1 MEDLSRRE
9 KLFPMVLNRVSIFC
23 MLYQQTKK
31 ETEAITM
38 SKTVLGVYNSSDEVI
53 QAIEVFQNEGY
64 SVKDFSIIANT
75 ADVSSYVEDETKVAS
90 QEVSATI
97 QPQTEERQGFLASLF
112 TPFED
117 RMYPENDSRSTY
129 YSYLIAQGISEA
141 DALKYE
147 EDINSGMILLLAEKG
162 LENVSA
168 SDGISTE
175 DFARNQTGHEDTFE
189 KDRQQSLELREEQL
203 DVNKQ
208 RVQTGEVEVKKDV
221 VDEQKTVN
229 VPVTHEEVYVERR
242 SVDNTDPGTTTP
254 IGDAE
259 TIHVPIVEEKVEVTK
274 KPVVAEELVIG
285 KKQVTETQQ
294 VTENIKREE
303 AKVTKEG
310 DASVNETTT
319 NSNRVDTDRF

>member
-1 MEDLSRRE
+1 
-9 KLFPMVLNRVSIFC
+9 
-23 MLYQQTKK
+23 
-31 ETEAITM
+31 M

-75 ADVSSYVEDETKVAS
+75 ADVSSYIEDETKVAS

-129 YSYLIAQGISEA
+129 YSYLVAQGISEA

-147 EDINSGMILLLAEKG
+147 EDINSGLILLLAEKG

-168 SDGISTE
+168 ANGISTE
-175 DFARNQTGHEDTFE
+175 DFARDRTGLADTIE
-189 KDRQQSLELREEQL
+189 TDKEQSLELREEQL

-221 VDEQKTVN
+221 VEEQKTVN

-242 SVDNTDPGTTTP
+242 SVDKTEADAGTITP
-254 IGDAE
+254 MGDAE
-259 TIHVPIVEEKVEVTK
+259 AIHVPIVEEKVEVTK

>member
-1 MEDLSRRE
+1 M
-9 KLFPMVLNRVSIFC
+9 
-23 MLYQQTKK
+23 
-31 ETEAITM
+31 EAITM

-75 ADVSSYVEDETKVAS
+75 ADASSYIEDETKVAS
-90 QEVSATI
+90 QEVSTTI
-97 QPQTEERQGFLASLF
+97 QPQTEDRQGFLASLF

-129 YSYLIAQGISEA
+129 YSYLVAQGISEA

-147 EDINSGMILLLAEKG
+147 EDINSGLILLLAEKG

-168 SDGISTE
+168 ADGISTE
-175 DFARNQTGHEDTFE
+175 DFARDRTGLADTFE
-189 KDRQQSLELREEQL
+189 TDKQQSLGLREEQL

-221 VDEQKTVN
+221 VEEQKTVN

-242 SVDNTDPGTTTP
+242 SVDKTDADADADTITP
-254 IGDAE
+254 MGGAE
-259 TIHVPIVEEKVEVTK
+259 AIHVPIVEEKVEVTK

-319 NSNRVDTDRF
+319 NSNRVETDRF

>member
-1 MEDLSRRE
+1 
-9 KLFPMVLNRVSIFC
+9 
-23 MLYQQTKK
+23 
-31 ETEAITM
+31 M

-75 ADVSSYVEDETKVAS
+75 AAVSSYIEDETKVAS

-117 RMYPENDSRSTY
+117 RTYPENDSRSTY
-129 YSYLIAQGISEA
+129 YSYLVAQGISEA

-168 SDGISTE
+168 SDGISTK
-175 DFARNQTGHEDTFE
+175 DFTRDRTGLENTFE
-189 KDRQQSLELREEQL
+189 TDKQQSLELREEQL

-221 VDEQKTVN
+221 VEEQKTVN
-229 VPVTHEEVYVERR
+229 IPVTHEEVYVERR
-242 SVDNTDPGTTTP
+242 SVDKTDADTITP
-254 IGDAE
+254 MGDAE
-259 TIHVPIVEEKVEVTK
+259 AIHVPIVEEKVEVTK

>member
-1 MEDLSRRE
+1 
-9 KLFPMVLNRVSIFC
+9 
-23 MLYQQTKK
+23 
-31 ETEAITM
+31 M

-75 ADVSSYVEDETKVAS
+75 ADVSSYIEDETKVAS

-117 RMYPENDSRSTY
+117 RMYPENEGRSTY
-129 YSYLIAQGISEA
+129 YSYLVAQGISEA

-147 EDINSGMILLLAEKG
+147 EDINSGLILLLAEKG

-168 SDGISTE
+168 ADGISTE
-175 DFARNQTGHEDTFE
+175 DFDRDRIGLADTFE
-189 KDRQQSLELREEQL
+189 TDTQQSLELREEQL

-221 VDEQKTVN
+221 VEEQKTVN

-242 SVDNTDPGTTTP
+242 SVDKTDADTTTP
-254 IGDAE
+254 MGMGDAE
-259 TIHVPIVEEKVEVTK
+259 AIHVPIVEEKVEVTK

>member
-1 MEDLSRRE
+1 
-9 KLFPMVLNRVSIFC
+9 
-23 MLYQQTKK
+23 MLYQQTRM
-31 ETEAITM
+31 EMEAIAM
-38 SKTVLGVYNSSDEVI
+38 GKKVLGVYNSSDEVI

-64 SVKDFSIIANT
+64 SVRDFSIIANT
-75 ADVSSYVEDETKVAS
+75 ADVSSYIEDETRVAS

-117 RMYPENDSRSTY
+117 RMYPENDSSRSTY
-129 YSYLIAQGISEA
+129 YSYLVAQGISEA

-162 LENVSA
+162 LENLSA
-168 SDGISTE
+168 ADGISTE
-175 DFARNQTGHEDTFE
+175 DFARDQTGHADTFE
-189 KDRQQSLELREEQL
+189 TGNQQSLELREEQL

-221 VDEQKTVN
+221 VEEQKTVN

-242 SVDNTDPGTTTP
+242 EVDNTDANTTTP
-254 IGDAE
+254 MGDAQ
-259 TIHVPIVEEKVEVTK
+259 TITVPIVEEKVEVTK

-303 AKVTKEG
+303 AKLIKEG
-310 DASVNETTT
+310 DASVSETTT

>member
-1 MEDLSRRE
+1 M
-9 KLFPMVLNRVSIFC
+9 
-23 MLYQQTKK
+23 
-31 ETEAITM
+31 EAITM

-75 ADVSSYVEDETKVAS
+75 ADVSSYIEDETKVAS

-117 RMYPENDSRSTY
+117 RMYPENEGRSTY
-129 YSYLIAQGISEA
+129 YSYLVAQGISEA

-147 EDINSGMILLLAEKG
+147 EDINSGLILLLAEKG

-168 SDGISTE
+168 ADGISTE
-175 DFARNQTGHEDTFE
+175 DFDRDRIGLADTFE
-189 KDRQQSLELREEQL
+189 TDTQQSLELREEQL

-221 VDEQKTVN
+221 VEEQKTVN

-242 SVDNTDPGTTTP
+242 SVDKTDADTTTP
-254 IGDAE
+254 MGMGDAE
-259 TIHVPIVEEKVEVTK
+259 AIHVPIVEEKVEVTK